1 MINLNDE
8 YILIIGRNGINAYI
22 FIIEKINS
30 FFLKIIILLVN
41 KENKPLRSNLTLD
54 DSFIKEKN
62 LFKFF

>member
-54 DSFIKEKN
+54 DSFINKKN

>member
-8 YILIIGRNGINAYI
+8 YILILGRNGINAYI

-54 DSFIKEKN
+54 DSFINKKN

>member
-30 FFLKIIILLVN
+30 FFLKIIILLIN

-54 DSFIKEKN
+54 DSFINKKN

>member
-8 YILIIGRNGINAYI
+8 YILIIGRNDINAYI
-22 FIIEKINS
+22 FIIEKFNS
-30 FFLKIIILLVN
+30 FFLKILILLVN

-54 DSFIKEKN
+54 DSFINKKN